1 MSHLGEPHHLYAPR
15 RPPLGAR
22 PRGVVLHVH
31 VVHEER
37 HCALV
42 FRGALVS
49 ETQLT
54 VRSVEAMVHMEGD
67 VIFDLSNVDSIDE
80 IGMNA
85 LHYLIDSVHKQNGI
99 TRFALT
105 PRMRMLSIDRPR
117 RYSCL
122 IITLTR

>member
-1 MSHLGEPHHLYAPR
+1 MSHLGEPHYLPVPG
-15 RPPLGAR
+15 RPALGTR
-22 PRGVVLHVH
+22 PHGVVLQVH

-37 HCALV
+37 HCTLA
-42 FRGALVS
+42 FRGALVA

-54 VRSVEAMVHMEGD
+54 VLGVEAMVHMAGD

-85 LHYLIDSVHKQNGI
+85 LHYLIQSIDRQNGI

-105 PRMRMLSIDRPR
+105 PRMRMLSIDRQR
-117 RYSCL
+117 R
-122 IITLTR
+122 

>member
-1 MSHLGEPHHLYAPR
+1 MSHLGQPHHLHAPGLPPFGT
-15 RPPLGAR
+15 RPH
-22 PRGVVLHVH
+22 GVVLQVH

-37 HCALV
+37 HCTLA
-42 FRGALVS
+42 FRGAVVA

-54 VRSVEAMVHMEGD
+54 VRSVEAMVHMAGD

-85 LHYLIDSVHKQNGI
+85 LHYLIQSIHKQNGI

-105 PRMRMLSIDRPR
+105 PRTRMLSIDPHGR
-117 RYSCL
+117 
-122 IITLTR
+122 